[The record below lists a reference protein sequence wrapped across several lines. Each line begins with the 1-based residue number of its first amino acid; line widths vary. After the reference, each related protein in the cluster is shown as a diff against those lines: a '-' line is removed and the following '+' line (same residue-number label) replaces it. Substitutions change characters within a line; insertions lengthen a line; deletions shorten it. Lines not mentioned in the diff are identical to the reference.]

1 VAFILEGSV
10 RKSGDRI
17 RVTAQLIDARSDR
30 HLWSENYD
38 RTLADVFAIQDEI
51 AGAIGK
57 ALEIELLEAGGR
69 EVASETL
76 DPEVYE
82 QFLQARFLLR
92 QRNDAAIASAIEQ
105 LEAVVEATPAFAR
118 ALALLAE
125 AYMLGN
131 NLVADSPRAGQLV
144 EQALAIAPELAAA
157 IMVRGNL
164 AMERD
169 DPLTAY
175 TDYQHAIE
183 LAPAEPRPYHWI
195 GLLYTSMGYV
205 DQGEQAIARA
215 AELEPGNANVRG
227 WQSVLLAR
235 RGARE
240 EAVRAALQQARLG
253 NPVGHMQA
261 AIYLLDSDID
271 RAAEQLRLAELAGE
285 AIDRKSVV

>member
-1 VAFILEGSV
+1 MAFILEGSV

-38 RTLADVFAIQDEI
+38 RTLADVFAVQDEI

-69 EVASETL
+69 EVASETM
-76 DPEVYE
+76 DPKVYE

-105 LEAVVEATPAFAR
+105 LEAVVEAAPGFAR

-144 EQALAIAPELAAA
+144 EQALAIDSRPGG
-157 IMVRGNL
+157 RDHGSRQP
-164 AMERD
+164 RD
-169 DPLTAY
+169 DP
-175 TDYQHAIE
+175 
-183 LAPAEPRPYHWI
+183 
-195 GLLYTSMGYV
+195 G
-205 DQGEQAIARA
+205 
-215 AELEPGNANVRG
+215 
-227 WQSVLLAR
+227 
-235 RGARE
+235 
-240 EAVRAALQQARLG
+240 
-253 NPVGHMQA
+253 
-261 AIYLLDSDID
+261 
-271 RAAEQLRLAELAGE
+271 
-285 AIDRKSVV
+285 